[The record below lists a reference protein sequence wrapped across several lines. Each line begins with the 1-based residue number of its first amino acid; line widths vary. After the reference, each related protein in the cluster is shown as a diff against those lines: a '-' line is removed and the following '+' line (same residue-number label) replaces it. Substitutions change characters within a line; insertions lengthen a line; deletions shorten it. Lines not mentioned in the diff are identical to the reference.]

1 MNETIQ
7 EYWVTETG
15 EWGSNDVETVTFE
28 GHHENIHEA
37 FELVHDWELPE
48 WANYLSR
55 KPHEATPTDISQCTT
70 CEDIAEQFGTM

>member
-1 MNETIQ
+1 MSNDIQ

-37 FELVHDWELPE
+37 FDMVSDWQLPQ
-48 WANYLSR
+48 WAAFLAR
-55 KPHEATPTDISQCTT
+55 HPHELDLNNYNVCQA
-70 CEDIAEQFGTM
+70 CEDLAEVFDL

>member
-1 MNETIQ
+1 MNKTIQ
-7 EYWVTETG
+7 EFWVTETG

-48 WANYLSR
+48 WASYLSR
-55 KPHEATPTDISQCTT
+55 HPHELSLNTYNACQA
-70 CEDIAEQFGTM
+70 CEDLAEQFGTM